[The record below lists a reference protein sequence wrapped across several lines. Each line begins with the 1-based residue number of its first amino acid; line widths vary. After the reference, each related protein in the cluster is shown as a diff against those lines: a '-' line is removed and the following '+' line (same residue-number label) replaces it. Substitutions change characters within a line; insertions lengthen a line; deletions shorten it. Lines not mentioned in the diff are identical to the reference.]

1 VNCPKSTK
9 CSNVYK
15 EVKIFWSE
23 PTISKELDPLLYW
36 KEKMNRFPFLY
47 VKAIKHLSVCMTST
61 TSEKAFSGGKLLC
74 NHTRGP
80 LSAEKNNYSYLSEVL
95 ATIEI

>member
-1 VNCPKSTK
+1 
-9 CSNVYK
+9 
-15 EVKIFWSE
+15 
-23 PTISKELDPLLYW
+23 
-36 KEKMNRFPFLY
+36 MNRFPCLY
-47 VKAIKHLSVCMTST
+47 VMAMKHLSVCMTST
-61 TSEKAFSGGKLLC
+61 SSETAFSGDKLLC